1 MKLILIF
8 FNHIFLI
15 KLKVE
20 SDQPAESVR
29 PSQSAPQAAPQ
40 PQPQPQLA
48 AIRAAPQPQ
57 AAPLQLPPHQRQAIL
72 PQQIPAQTAPQQL
85 APQQLAPQQAPAQT
99 IPLHSLQQLQQFNR
113 QSQPPIFR
121 SAQQPSQLRPAQPQ
135 QAQGLSVNNF
145 AGFNSGLNPAS
156 TTTQE
161 PTWGPP
167 VIPVELLSYNIGVRQ

>member
-1 MKLILIF
+1 MKLIFVF

-20 SDQPAESVR
+20 SDQPAESAR
-29 PSQSAPQAAPQ
+29 PSQTAPQAA

-57 AAPLQLPPHQRQAIL
+57 QSAPLQLPPQQSAPLQLPPQHQRQAIL
-72 PQQIPAQTAPQQL
+72 PQQTAPQQF
-85 APQQLAPQQAPAQT
+85 APQAPAQPQT

-113 QSQPPIFR
+113 QLQPPIFR

-135 QAQGLSVNNF
+135 PAQGLSVNNF
-145 AGFNSGLNPAS
+145 AGFNSVS

-167 VIPVELLSYNIGVRQ
+167 VIPVELLNYNIGVRQ